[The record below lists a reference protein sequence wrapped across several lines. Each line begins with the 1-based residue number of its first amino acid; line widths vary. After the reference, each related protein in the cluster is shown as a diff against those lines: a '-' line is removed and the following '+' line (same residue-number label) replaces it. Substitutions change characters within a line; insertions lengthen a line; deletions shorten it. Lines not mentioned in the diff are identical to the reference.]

1 MTAVVTV
8 PNLLLILHLL
18 SRSCHPQLDPGPQ
31 RSSPRKQTSPNESG
45 QCLMHQEQKLPW
57 RANGEA
63 DLRIHVPS
71 TLNAVSFGLQDH
83 SKQHSTSL
91 NQQDGAKSSSSVP
104 HYNGKHPRSP

>member
-1 MTAVVTV
+1 MITVVTV
-8 PNLLLILHLL
+8 LNLLLILHLL

-45 QCLMHQEQKLPW
+45 QCQW

-91 NQQDGAKSSSSVP
+91 IQQDGAKSSSSVP